1 VDGSET
7 RSYTPMFIDSHA
19 HLEGKRYDTDRG
31 EVLARAKQGGIEAYL
46 DIGNGDGPDTA
57 DCGIQL
63 AEKYSGKPEYP
74 EIWASVGI
82 HPHEASLADDAAY
95 ARLEQ
100 WARHPKVVA
109 WGEIGLDYF
118 YDHSPR
124 DIQQSVFLKQMD
136 LARAAKLPIII
147 HCRPSDN
154 SENAWDDCLA
164 LIAEHWISSGLGGIL
179 HCFTGTIEHARR
191 GLDFGFMISFA
202 GNITFPKAQNIR
214 DATQI
219 VPLDRMLI
227 ETDSPYLAP
236 IPHRGQR
243 NEPAFVKE
251 VARQI
256 AESRGISTEEI
267 GAQTTQNFYSFFKLR
282 EKTESGDSRP

>member
-1 VDGSET
+1 L
-7 RSYTPMFIDSHA
+7 FIDSHA
-19 HLEGKRYDTDRG
+19 HLEGKRYDADRD
-31 EVLARAKQGGIEAYL
+31 EVLKRAKSAGVTTYL
-46 DIGNGDGPDTA
+46 AIGNGDGPDTA
-57 DCGIQL
+57 DCGIRL
-63 AEKYSGKPEYP
+63 AEQYNGRPEYP

-82 HPHEASLADDAAY
+82 HPHEASLANEAAY
-95 ARLEQ
+95 AQLAA
-100 WARHPKVVA
+100 WACHPRIVA

-124 DIQQSVFLKQMD
+124 EVQKEVFRRQMD
-136 LARAAKLPIII
+136 LAKAANLPIII

-164 LIAEHWISSGLGGIL
+164 MIAEHCDGEKSSAKRDSAEPAAARERGGVL
-179 HCFTGTIEHARR
+179 HCFTGSVEHARR
-191 GLDFGFMISFA
+191 ALELGFLISFA

-214 DATQI
+214 DAAQM

-243 NEPAFVKE
+243 NEPMFLIE
-251 VARQI
+251 TARKI
-256 AESRGISTEEI
+256 AELRGATAEAVGE
-267 GAQTTQNFYSFFKLR
+267 QTAENFQRFF
-282 EKTESGDSRP
+282 RPGQR

>member
-1 VDGSET
+1 
-7 RSYTPMFIDSHA
+7 MFIDSHA
-19 HLEGKRYDTDRG
+19 HLEGKRYDADRDA
-31 EVLARAKQGGIEAYL
+31 VLSRAKQNGIVAYL
-46 DIGNGDGPDTA
+46 AIGNGEGPDTA

-63 AEKYSGKPEYP
+63 AEKYSGQPAYP
-74 EIWASVGI
+74 QIWASIGI
-82 HPHEASLADDAAY
+82 HPHEASLANTAAY
-95 ARLEQ
+95 AKLEQ
-100 WARHPKVVA
+100 WARHPRVIG

-124 DIQQSVFLKQMD
+124 DVQKAVFLQQME

-154 SENAWDDCLA
+154 SENAWDDCLS
-164 LIAEHWISSGLGGIL
+164 LIRDHWAPTGLGGIL
-179 HCFTGTIEHARR
+179 HCFTGTVDHARR
-191 GLDFGFMISFA
+191 GLDLGFMISFA

-214 DATQI
+214 DAAAM
-219 VPLDRMLI
+219 VPLNSMLI

-243 NEPAFVKE
+243 NEPTYVKE

-256 AESRGISTEEI
+256 GELRRLPADEI
-267 GAQTTQNFYSFFKLR
+267 GGHTSRNFCRVFKL
-282 EKTESGDSRP
+282 SGTGEARATPA

>member
-1 VDGSET
+1 
-7 RSYTPMFIDSHA
+7 M
-19 HLEGKRYDTDRG
+19 RYEADRDQ
-31 EVLARAKQGGIEAYL
+31 VLARAKQVGIEAFL
-46 DIGNGDGPDTA
+46 AIGNGDGPETA
-57 DCGIQL
+57 DCGIRL

-82 HPHEASLADDAAY
+82 HPHEASLANDAAY

-100 WARHPKVVA
+100 WARHPRVVA

-124 DIQQSVFLKQMD
+124 EVQKNVFRHQME

-164 LIAEHWISSGLGGIL
+164 LVTEHWTSSGLGGIL
-179 HCFTGTIEHARR
+179 HCFTGTVEHARR
-191 GLDFGFMISFA
+191 GLDLGFMISFA

-214 DATQI
+214 DAAQI
-219 VPLDRMLI
+219 VPIDRMLI

-236 IPHRGQR
+236 VPHRGQR

-251 VARQI
+251 TARQI
-256 AESRGISTEEI
+256 AELRGVSGEDMGVLT
-267 GAQTTQNFYSFFKLR
+267 AHNFYRFFGLK
-282 EKTESGDSRP
+282 